1 MLIEDFYPFWIYQ
14 KQFLSIQFSCD
25 AFLCTFSVH
34 ITNKRRTFCRR
45 RTWFLVEVLTVR
57 LFSFNKLQTRYSVY
71 LLLMC
76 LTIVKSSQI
85 YLLISVLL
93 KNCICDLFLRSI
105 WNLYSSMQNN
115 WGICQILLKQGCFLA
130 FGVPFSRSKSEIHCR
145 LCSQY
150 INFINMQG
158 HVTLNQ
164 PILMKL
170 EHRKL

>member
-1 MLIEDFYPFWIYQ
+1 MLLNINFSLQSFKAHLADVLTVCVNKVCRYNKASILLLLLLPLSLLLLLWLSLFFEVFVVDRR
-14 KQFLSIQFSCD
+14 FLPILNLPKKIFSIQFSCD

-34 ITNKRRTFCRR
+34 ITNKRHTFFRR

-85 YLLISVLL
+85 YLSISVLL

-105 WNLYSSMQNN
+105 
-115 WGICQILLKQGCFLA
+115 
-130 FGVPFSRSKSEIHCR
+130 
-145 LCSQY
+145 
-150 INFINMQG
+150 
-158 HVTLNQ
+158 
-164 PILMKL
+164 
-170 EHRKL
+170 